1 MLSNT
6 KKSCAEDK
14 VFPHNFRRLF
24 ARTFYSLQKGIVRLA
39 DILNLKYGTYE
50 NATGKFEINGGKFL
64 GETFDGIATGM
75 EQYAC
80 KDISISGGTY
90 TTNVSE
96 YCKDGYAAEKDEITG
111 EYVVK
116 KTLAWETDTDSGS
129 YVLGD
134 KKYAMMRFMFKT
146 APEGEVTASG
156 IKYINAS
163 DIAAVPTVDGA
174 VNTTNH
180 SSIFQGDIVKVP
192 EGKTGTYYAK
202 AYVTTAEGTFWSEA
216 VGCSV
221 NWDRF
226 FADYKEGQE

>member
-1 MLSNT
+1 
-6 KKSCAEDK
+6 
-14 VFPHNFRRLF
+14 
-24 ARTFYSLQKGIVRLA
+24 
-39 DILNLKYGTYE
+39 
-50 NATGKFEINGGKFL
+50 
-64 GETFDGIATGM
+64 
-75 EQYAC
+75 
-80 KDISISGGTY
+80 
-90 TTNVSE
+90 
-96 YCKDGYAAEKDEITG
+96 
-111 EYVVK
+111 
-116 KTLAWETDTDSGS
+116 
-129 YVLGD
+129 
-134 KKYAMMRFMFKT
+134 MFKT

-163 DIAAVPTVDGA
+163 DIAAVPTVDGT